1 MVEKGVSIIMSVYNG
16 EKFLAEALEGIL
28 VQTYRNWECIVIND
42 CSTDRTGE
50 ILEQFEKRDSRIR
63 VCTNEKNMKLPASL
77 NRALKI
83 AEGDYILRMDA
94 DDICRKDRIEKQ
106 VHYMEE
112 HPKLALSC
120 CRYFVLQGKQVV
132 PTCLYRRGDWE
143 DVKGLFL
150 FFNPVFHPGVIF
162 RRTALAS
169 HCYDPRF
176 SYTEDFRLW
185 TEMLLDGEKIGIQ
198 GDYLMLYRIHEN
210 QVTITKQELQRTQ
223 YQEIIS
229 EFYEKRVFPLSQEE
243 LEFLT
248 DGVYLRTYVNVKCF
262 LDFAR
267 KVMAG
272 VKKSGFVSQEVVYYG
287 CFEVLMAYRGEAGL
301 SGRDLA
307 RAFSIFPFSFLVQEF
322 LRRKHVVRES
332 LKLIREAAELFG
344 LRQTEEQVQGGV
356 PLWEMPTD

>member
-1 MVEKGVSIIMSVYNG
+1 MVEKEVSIIMSVYNG

-77 NRALKI
+77 NRALEI
-83 AEGDYILRMDA
+83 AQGDYILRMDA

-106 VHYMEE
+106 VRYMEE
-112 HPKLALSC
+112 HPELALSC
-120 CRYFVLQGKQVV
+120 CRYFALQGKQAV
-132 PTCLYRRGDWE
+132 PTCLHRRGDWE

-150 FFNPVFHPGVIF
+150 FFNPVLHPGVIF
-162 RRTALAS
+162 RRIALAS
-169 HCYDPRF
+169 HSYNPRF
-176 SYTEDFRLW
+176 SCTEDFRLW
-185 TEMLLDGEKIGIQ
+185 TEMLLDEKKIGIQ
-198 GDYLMLYRIHEN
+198 EDYLMLYRIHEN

-243 LEFLT
+243 LAFLT
-248 DGVYLRTYVNVKCF
+248 DGVYLRTYVDVNRF

-272 VKKSGFVSQEVVYYG
+272 VKKSGFVSQEAVYYG
-287 CFEVLMAYRGEAGL
+287 CFEILMAYRGEAGL
-301 SGRDLA
+301 SGRDLV
-307 RAFSIFPFSFLVQEF
+307 RAFSIFPLSFLVREF
-322 LRRKHVVRES
+322 IRRKRASRES
-332 LKLIREAAELFG
+332 LKKIREAAEIFG
-344 LRQTEEQVQGGV
+344 LRRAKEQMQSGV

>member
-1 MVEKGVSIIMSVYNG
+1 MVEKEVSIIMSVYNG
-16 EKFLAEALEGIL
+16 EEFLAEAMEGIL
-28 VQTYRNWECIVIND
+28 AQTYRNWECIVIND
-42 CSTDRTGE
+42 CSTDRTAE
-50 ILEQFEKRDSRIR
+50 ILERFEKRDSRIR
-63 VCTNEKNMKLPASL
+63 VYTNKKNMKLPASL

-83 AEGDYILRMDA
+83 AKGDYILRMDA

-106 VHYMEE
+106 VIFMEE
-112 HPKLALSC
+112 NPELALSC
-120 CRYFVLQGKQVV
+120 CRCFALQREQAV
-132 PTCLYRRGDWE
+132 PTCLHRRGDWE

-150 FFNPVFHPGVIF
+150 FFNPVLHPGVIF

-176 SYTEDFRLW
+176 SCTEDFRLW

-229 EFYEKRVFPLSQEE
+229 EFYKKRVFPLSQEE
-243 LEFLT
+243 LAFLT
-248 DGVYLRTYVNVKCF
+248 DGVYLRTYVDVNRF

-272 VKKSGFVSQEVVYYG
+272 VKKSGFVSQEAVYYG
-287 CFEVLMAYRGEAGL
+287 CFEILMAYRGESGL

-307 RAFSIFPFSFLVQEF
+307 GAFSIFPFSFLVREF
-322 LRRKHVVRES
+322 IRRKRASRES
-332 LKLIREAAELFG
+332 LKKIREAAEIFG
-344 LRQTEEQVQGGV
+344 LRRAKEKMQGGV
-356 PLWEMPTD
+356 SLWEVPAD